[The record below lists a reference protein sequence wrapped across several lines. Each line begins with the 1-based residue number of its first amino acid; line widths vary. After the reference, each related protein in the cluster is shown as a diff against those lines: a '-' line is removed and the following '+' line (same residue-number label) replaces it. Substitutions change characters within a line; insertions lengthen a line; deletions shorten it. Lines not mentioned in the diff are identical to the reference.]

1 MVRRYYVSYHEEDE
15 QLRTLMIL
23 LLVFLGIWWGIL
35 HFLDWITLDFIPWWL
50 EILLFFPFLF
60 LSGVV
65 IQHGRNPLHWW
76 PICWGT
82 RVKIPDDLLFHINYD
97 EDRFI
102 RKHGGPL
109 NVWIGD
115 EHIKFRR
122 RRDAVTFCLLNY

>member
-15 QLRTLMIL
+15 QLRVLLIL

-102 RKHGGPL
+102 RKYGGPL
-109 NVWIGD
+109 NVWIDD

-122 RRDAVTFCLLNY
+122 RRDAVTFCLLNC

>member
-15 QLRTLMIL
+15 QLRVLLIL

-50 EILLFFPFLF
+50 EILSFIPFCF
-60 LSGVV
+60 LCSLVV
-65 IQHGRNPLHWW
+65 LYGRNPLHWW
-76 PICWGT
+76 PAVCGV
-82 RVKIPDDLLFHINYD
+82 RVMIPDDLLFHINYD
-97 EDRFI
+97 EDKFI
-102 RKHGGPL
+102 RKYGGPF

-122 RRDAVTFCLLNY
+122 RRDAVTFCLLHC